1 MPKSTPECAE
11 ELAAVQSWNVAPC
24 LSTTRQVGS
33 SLTPLPFEAPPMPEG
48 ASEPP
53 PALEP

>member
-1 MPKSTPECAE
+1 MPKSTPECPE
-11 ELAAVQSWNVAPC
+11 ELAAVQSWSVAPC

-53 PALEP
+53 PALEQ